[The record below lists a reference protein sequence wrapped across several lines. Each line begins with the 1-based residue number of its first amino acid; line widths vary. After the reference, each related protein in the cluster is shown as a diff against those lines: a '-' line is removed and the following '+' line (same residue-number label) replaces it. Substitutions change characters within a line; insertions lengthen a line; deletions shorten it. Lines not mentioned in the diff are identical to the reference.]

1 VGQDHGV
8 ARHRSKEADAAF
20 DDAGD
25 VIKGCGR
32 EADALAHEASGK
44 IIETMK
50 PRDELGGKIG
60 STNVKPPVDRR

>member
-1 VGQDHGV
+1 V

-44 IIETMK
+44 IIET

-60 STNVKPPVDRR
+60 GTNVKPPVDRR